1 MLYYID
7 EVSTKNERMY
17 NMKKRLEIFNKVID
31 ILIVFIF
38 VYTAGIVIES
48 QVLSYLCICVG
59 SLCILTLCK
68 DLNKIIKKYKNEGED
83 NE

>member
-1 MLYYID
+1 MR
-7 EVSTKNERMY
+7 KGF
-17 NMKKRLEIFNKVID
+17 EIFNKVID

-38 VYTAGIVIES
+38 VYTAGIVIEN
-48 QVLSYLCICVG
+48 QILSYLCIGVG

-68 DLNKIIKKYKNEGED
+68 DLVKIIKKYKKMEGKD